1 MAVAGRLLT
10 RRQADQIREEMQMF
24 PGERVANLL
33 LRHHFL
39 TDDQLK
45 DLKNQ
50 LGGNTAADAPPTVE
64 QRRAA
69 QQALLASASA
79 SAPGVQQLSVKG
91 MATGASASAPV
102 GLSAPVPRQLTE
114 QEKALAAE
122 AQAPITSH
130 PKTLVGFL
138 RLARHWGCSDLHL
151 SVGRPPFVRL
161 NGQIRYMETEA
172 LTAERAE
179 ELNFSALAP
188 EMRMAAVTQQQLD
201 FALEVPG
208 VGRHRCNIF
217 KQRLG
222 WDGSYRIV
230 RSAIPTLEDLGLPS
244 GLRRFTE
251 YQQGLVMVTGP
262 SNSGKTTTCAALLD
276 IVNSSRHDH
285 IITVEEP
292 VEYVIP
298 PKTCQVTQRE
308 VGRHTNSFATALRA
322 ALREDPDI
330 ILVGEL
336 RDLETTSIAISA
348 AETGHLVF
356 GTLHTGSAIR
366 TVARIVDVYPVS
378 QQQQVSVMISESLR
392 GVITQQ
398 LIPRRDGNGLALALE
413 VLVNTSGVAMQ
424 IKEAKTHMIPSL
436 MQAGKRQGMVTM
448 EESLTALHRAGLI
461 TGREAYRRANNK
473 QPFEAIKEE
482 G

>member
-1 MAVAGRLLT
+1 MGRGPSITPLPVDGGAA
-10 RRQADQIREEMQMF
+10 RSGPIPREF
-24 PGERVANLL
+24 
-33 LRHHFL
+33 
-39 TDDQLK
+39 
-45 DLKNQ
+45 
-50 LGGNTAADAPPTVE
+50 TAQE
-64 QRRAA
+64 KELAA
-69 QQALLASASA
+69 Q
-79 SAPGVQQLSVKG
+79 
-91 MATGASASAPV
+91 
-102 GLSAPVPRQLTE
+102 
-114 QEKALAAE
+114 
-122 AQAPITSH
+122 AQSPITSH

-161 NGQIRYMETEA
+161 NGQIRYMETDV
-172 LTAERAE
+172 LTAERSE
-179 ELNFSALAP
+179 ELNFSALTA
-188 EMRMAAVTQQQLD
+188 EQRALALADQQLD
-201 FALEVPG
+201 FALEIPG

-217 KQRLG
+217 RQRLG

-230 RSAIPTLEDLGLPS
+230 RGAIPTLEELGLPPV
-244 GLRRFTE
+244 LRRFTE

-262 SNSGKTTTCAALLD
+262 SNSGKTTTCAALLE

-292 VEYVIP
+292 VEFILP
-298 PKTCQVTQRE
+298 PKNCQVTQRE

-330 ILVGEL
+330 ILVGEM

-378 QQQQVSVMISESLR
+378 QQQQVSVMVAESLR

-413 VLVNTSGVAMQ
+413 ILVNTSGVAMQ
-424 IKEAKTHMIPSL
+424 IKEAKTHLIPSL
-436 MQAGKRQGMVTM
+436 MQSGKRQGMMIM
-448 EESLTALHRAGLI
+448 EESLAALHKAGLI

-473 QPFEAIKEE
+473 QPFEAIKDE

>member
-1 MAVAGRLLT
+1 M
-10 RRQADQIREEMQMF
+10 
-24 PGERVANLL
+24 
-33 LRHHFL
+33 
-39 TDDQLK
+39 
-45 DLKNQ
+45 
-50 LGGNTAADAPPTVE
+50 
-64 QRRAA
+64 
-69 QQALLASASA
+69 
-79 SAPGVQQLSVKG
+79 
-91 MATGASASAPV
+91 
-102 GLSAPVPRQLTE
+102 
-114 QEKALAAE
+114 
-122 AQAPITSH
+122 
-130 PKTLVGFL
+130 
-138 RLARHWGCSDLHL
+138 
-151 SVGRPPFVRL
+151 
-161 NGQIRYMETEA
+161 
-172 LTAERAE
+172 
-179 ELNFSALAP
+179 
-188 EMRMAAVTQQQLD
+188 
-201 FALEVPG
+201 
-208 VGRHRCNIF
+208 
-217 KQRLG
+217 
-222 WDGSYRIV
+222 
-230 RSAIPTLEDLGLPS
+230 
-244 GLRRFTE
+244 
-251 YQQGLVMVTGP
+251 
-262 SNSGKTTTCAALLD
+262 
-276 IVNSSRHDH
+276 
-285 IITVEEP
+285 
-292 VEYVIP
+292 EYVIP
-298 PKTCQVTQRE
+298 PKSCQVTQRE

-461 TGREAYRRANNK
+461 TGREAHRRANNK

>member
-1 MAVAGRLLT
+1 MQEDEIKLLDLAISSRLLT
-10 RRQADQIREEMQMF
+10 RKQADVIREEMHMF
-24 PGERVANLL
+24 KGERVVNLL
-33 LRHHFL
+33 LRHHYL
-39 TDDQLK
+39 TEDQLL
-45 DLKNQ
+45 DLRNQ
-50 LGGNTAADAPPTVE
+50 IPTAVSEEIAPPTVE

-69 QQALLASASA
+69 AAAAAAQ
-79 SAPGVQQLSVKG
+79 
-91 MATGASASAPV
+91 PV
-102 GLSAPVPRQLTE
+102 FEPIVTPEVTLPSRGPIPRELTE
-114 QEKALAAE
+114 QEKELAAQ

-138 RLARHWGCSDLHL
+138 RLARHWGCSDLHF

-161 NGQIRYMETEA
+161 NGQIRYMETDV
-172 LTAERAE
+172 LTAEKSE
-179 ELNFSALAP
+179 ELNFSGLLAEQRQSAL
-188 EMRMAAVTQQQLD
+188 EHQQLD
-201 FALEVPG
+201 FALEIPG

-230 RSAIPTLEDLGLPS
+230 RSGIPTLEELGLPS
-244 GLRRFTE
+244 TLHRFTE
-251 YQQGLVMVTGP
+251 FQQGLVMVTGP
-262 SNSGKTTTCAALLD
+262 SNSGKTTTCAAMLG
-276 IVNSSRHDH
+276 IVNDSRKDH

-292 VEYVIP
+292 VEYVLT
-298 PKTCQVTQRE
+298 PKNCQITQRE
-308 VGRHTNSFATALRA
+308 VGRHTNSFAAALRA

-366 TVARIVDVYPVS
+366 TVARIVDVYPVN
-378 QQQQVSVMISESLR
+378 QQQQVSVMVAESLR

-398 LIPRRDGNGLALALE
+398 LVPRMDGNGLIMALE
-413 VLVNTSGVAMQ
+413 VLVNTTGVSMQ
-424 IKEAKTHMIPSL
+424 IKEAKSHLIPSL
-436 MQAGKRQGMVTM
+436 MQAGKRQGMMMM
-448 EESLTALHRAGLI
+448 EDSLLTLYKSNMI
-461 TGREAYRRANNK
+461 SGREAYRRANNK
-473 QPFEAIKEE
+473 QPFEAMKEE